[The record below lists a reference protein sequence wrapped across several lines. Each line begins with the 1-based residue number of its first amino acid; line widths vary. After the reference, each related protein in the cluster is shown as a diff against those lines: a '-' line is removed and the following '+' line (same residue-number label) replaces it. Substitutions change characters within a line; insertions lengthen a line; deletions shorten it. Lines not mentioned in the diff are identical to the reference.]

1 MPVHESI
8 MMHIGF
14 VSFVLTLALG
24 SQAATQVQ
32 PQKQPAAAAKP
43 ADYSKEAYVIEQSK
57 SRFVFENDG
66 TGRRE
71 AYVRVRVQSES
82 GVQQWGQ
89 LVLGYNAAT
98 ERIEIQFVRVRK
110 ADGTLVTAPPDAVQD
125 LTSPVQREA
134 PVYTDFRQKH
144 VTVPS
149 LRPGETLEFSAVTTL
164 HTPLAPGHFWTEYSF
179 QKMAIMLDEQFEID
193 VPATRT
199 VTLKTQP
206 DATPVKSQAN
216 GRAIYRWTSSHL
228 TTEKEDKEKAEKDEK
243 EEVKPDEPRRADIRL
258 TTFQSWDEV
267 GKWYAALEKASRT
280 PTPEIRKKAAELV
293 AGKTTDAE
301 KLQALYDF
309 VAPNFRYVSISL
321 GSGRYQPRAARDVL
335 RDQYGD
341 CKDKHTL
348 LASLMESIGLPA
360 SAVLIHS
367 AIKLD
372 PDFPSPSQFDH
383 VITKALIGSEPVWLD
398 VTTEVAPYRLL
409 SANLRKKQALV
420 VSSTA
425 LARLEETPPDPP
437 TVNLQ
442 VQELD
447 AKLGD
452 LGKLTGRI
460 KLTMRGDVELL
471 LRTIFRRAPA
481 AQWNNVLERMNEAMG
496 IGGDVSEAKVTDPAS
511 THEPF
516 VIEYQVSTANFI
528 EWTKKKV
535 DLKLPL
541 SNLSLAAADE
551 DKSEIELGSP
561 IEIQY
566 RLRLE
571 LGPGYQARAPVPV
584 SVTRDYGEYRGSY
597 KLEGNV
603 FTAERTLKMRARTL
617 PADRSG
623 DFAAFRRVVGADDE
637 QALGLDIP
645 VSSSS
650 LANSD
655 LKAADLNRSA
665 YEALRAGN
673 NAQAATLLKRVVELE
688 PKDRTAWNNLGLA
701 YLGLRQVDAAIESFK
716 KQLEINPYHEQANTN
731 LGRSYLQQRRYADAE
746 AAFKKQLEL
755 NPLDKYAHGILGHQY
770 VEMERY
776 GDAIPILEKAISL
789 SSDDASLHVEIGTA
803 YLNLNKNE
811 EALASFARAA
821 ELSPTPNTW
830 NNVAYQLALKRVH
843 LDRAQQYAESA
854 VAAVTAESRNFTISR
869 VTTRELGLVESLA
882 AYWDTLGWVLFAKGD
897 LGGAEKLVAASWW
910 IGQHSEVGDHLAQIY
925 EKQGRRD
932 EAVKAY
938 AAALHAERPAQA
950 TRDRLAA
957 LVGKQSVEAILKKH
971 AGVLTTM
978 RAVNVPAAGPPS
990 GSADFFLLLGSG
1002 SDIEAASFISGEEK
1016 LRDMTDGLRKT
1027 RFTGVFP
1034 NESPAKV
1041 IRRATLTCET
1051 KTACTLTLIPSSEV
1065 QPGQ

>member
-1 MPVHESI
+1 
-8 MMHIGF
+8 MMHIGL
-14 VSFVLTLALG
+14 VSSLLAVALA
-24 SQAATQVQ
+24 SQA
-32 PQKQPAAAAKP
+32 PAPPAPPAQT
-43 ADYSKEAYVIEQSK
+43 ADYSKEAFVIEQSK

-71 AYVRVRVQSES
+71 GYVRVRIQSEA

-110 ADGTLVTAPPDAVQD
+110 ADGTVVTAPADAIQD

-149 LRPGETLEFSAVTTL
+149 LRPGETLEFSVVTSI
-164 HTPLAPGHFWTEYSF
+164 HTPLAPGHFWTEYGF
-179 QKMAIMLDEQFEID
+179 QKVGIILDEQFEID
-193 VPATRT
+193 LPGNRI

-206 DATPVKSQAN
+206 GADPIKTQAD
-216 GRAIYRWTSSHL
+216 GRTIYRWTSSHL
-228 TTEKEDKEKAEKDEK
+228 TTEKEEK
-243 EEVKPDEPRRADIRL
+243 EEKEADEAEKADEPRRAAIRL

-267 GKWYAALEKASRT
+267 GKWYATLEKTSRT
-280 PTPEIRKKAAELV
+280 PTPEIKKKAAELV

-321 GSGRYQPRAARDVL
+321 GSGRYQPRSARDVL

-348 LASLMESIGLPA
+348 LASLMESVGLQA

-367 AIKLD
+367 TIKLD
-372 PDFPSPSQFDH
+372 PEFPSPSQFDH
-383 VITKALIGSEPVWLD
+383 VITKAAIGPEPVWLD

-420 VSSTA
+420 VSSKATA
-425 LARLEETPPDPP
+425 QLEETPPDPP
-437 TVNLQ
+437 SINLQ
-442 VQELD
+442 VQELEGT
-447 AKLGD
+447 LGD
-452 LGKLTGRI
+452 LGKLSGRI
-460 KLTMRGDVELL
+460 RLTMRGDVELL

-481 AQWNNVLERMNEAMG
+481 AQWQNVLTKMNEAMG
-496 IGGDVSEAKVTDPAS
+496 VGGDVSDVKVTDPAA
-511 THEPF
+511 TREPF
-516 VIEYQVSTANFI
+516 VIEYQVSAANFI

-541 SNLSLAAADE
+541 SNLSLSAHD
-551 DKSEIELGSP
+551 DGKSEIELGSP
-561 IEIQY
+561 LEVQY

-571 LGPGYQARAPVPV
+571 LGPGYQARPPVPV
-584 SVTRDYGEYRGSY
+584 SVNRDYGEYRGSY
-597 KLEGNV
+597 KLEGNI
-603 FTAERTLKMRARTL
+603 FTAERTLKLRARSL

-623 DFAAFRRVVGADDE
+623 DYAAFRRVVLADDE
-637 QALGLDIP
+637 QTLALDLP
-645 VSSSS
+645 ASSST
-650 LANSD
+650 LANSG

-673 NAQAATLLKRVVELE
+673 HAQAATLLKRVVELE

-701 YLGLRQVDAAIESFK
+701 YLGLRQVDAAIDAFK
-716 KQLEINPYHEQANTN
+716 KQLEINPYHEQSNTN
-731 LGRSYLQQRRYADAE
+731 LARSYLQQRRYADAE

-755 NPLDKYAHGILGHQY
+755 NPLDKYAHGLLGHQY

-776 GDAIPILEKAISL
+776 EDAIPVLEKAISL
-789 SSDDASLHVEIGTA
+789 SSDDASLHVEMGTA
-803 YLNLNKNE
+803 YLNLDKSE
-811 EALASFARAA
+811 QALASFARAA

-869 VTTRELGLVESLA
+869 VTPRELGLVESLA

-897 LGGAEKLVAASWW
+897 LAAAEKLVSASWW

-925 EKQGRRD
+925 EKQGRRE
-932 EAVKAY
+932 EAIKAY
-938 AAALHAERPAQA
+938 AAALHAERPAQS

-957 LVGKQSVEAILKKH
+957 LVGRDSIDAVMNKH
-971 AGVLTTM
+971 TGVLASM
-978 RAVNVPAAGPPS
+978 RAVHVPAAVLEAGT
-990 GSADFFLLLGSG
+990 ADFFLLLGSE
-1002 SDIEAASFISGEEK
+1002 SAIEAATFISGDDK
-1016 LRDMTDGLRKT
+1016 LRGMTEGLRKA
-1027 RFTGVFP
+1027 RLGSVFP

-1041 IRRATLTCET
+1041 IRRGTLTCET
-1051 KTACTLTLIPSSEV
+1051 KSVCTLTLIPSSEV
-1065 QPGQ
+1065 QPGQQ

>member
-1 MPVHESI
+1 MT
-8 MMHIGF
+8 HIGF
-14 VSFVLTLALG
+14 VSSVLAVALAG
-24 SQAATQVQ
+24 QAAVQVQ
-32 PQKQPAAAAKP
+32 PSKPPVAPAQPP
-43 ADYSKEAYVIEQSK
+43 DYSKEAFVVEQSK
-57 SRFVFENDG
+57 SRLVFENDG

-71 AYVRVRVQSES
+71 AYVRIKVQSEA

-98 ERIEIQFVRVRK
+98 ERIEIPFVRVRK
-110 ADGTLVTAPPDAVQD
+110 ADGTSVSAPADAIQD

-149 LRPGETLEFSAVTTL
+149 LRPGETLEFSAVTTI
-164 HTPLAPGHFWTEYSF
+164 HTPFARGHFWTEYSF
-179 QKMAIMLDEQFEID
+179 QKIGIVLDEQLEID
-193 VPATRT
+193 LPVNRS

-206 DATPVKSQAN
+206 GADPVKRQAD
-216 GRAIYRWTSSHL
+216 GRTIYRWTSSHL
-228 TTEKEDKEKAEKDEK
+228 TTEKEDKKEK
-243 EEVKPDEPRRADIRL
+243 EETDDAAKAEEPRRADVRL

-267 GKWYAALEKASRT
+267 GRWYSELEKNSRT
-280 PTPEIRKKAAELV
+280 PTPEVRKKATELV
-293 AGKTTDAE
+293 AGKTTDAD

-321 GSGRYQPRAARDVL
+321 GSGRYQPRSAHDVL

-348 LASLMESIGLPA
+348 LASLMESVGLHA

-383 VITKALIGSEPVWLD
+383 VITKAAIGPEPAWLD
-398 VTTEVAPYRLL
+398 ATTEIAPYRLL
-409 SANLRKKQALV
+409 SPNLRKKQALV
-420 VSSTA
+420 VSSTGTA
-425 LARLEETPPDPP
+425 QLEETPADPP

-447 AKLGD
+447 ATLGD

-460 KLTMRGDVELL
+460 KLTMRGDIELFM
-471 LRTIFRRAPA
+471 RTIFRRAPA
-481 AQWNNVLERMNEAMG
+481 AQWKIVLEKMNEAMG
-496 IGGDVSEAKVTDPAS
+496 IGGEVSELKVTDPAA

-528 EWTKKKV
+528 EWTKRKV

-541 SNLSLAAADE
+541 SDLSLAAHE
-551 DKSEIELGSP
+551 DGKGEIDLGSP
-561 IEIQY
+561 SEVQY

-571 LGPGYQARAPVPV
+571 LGQGYQARAPVPV
-584 SVTRDYGEYRGSY
+584 SVSRDYGEYRGSY
-597 KLEGNV
+597 TLEGNV
-603 FTAERTLKMRARTL
+603 FTAERTLKLRARSL

-623 DFAAFRRVVGADDE
+623 DYAAFRRVVVADDE
-637 QALGLDIP
+637 QALALEVP
-645 VSSSS
+645 ASSST

-673 NAQAATLLKRVVELE
+673 HAQAATLLKRVVELE

-701 YLGLRQVDAAIESFK
+701 YLGLRQVDSAIDAFK

-731 LGRSYLQQRRYADAE
+731 LGRSYLQLRKYAEAE
-746 AAFKKQLEL
+746 AAFKKQLEV

-776 GDAIPILEKAISL
+776 EDAIPVLEKAISL
-789 SSDDASLHVEIGTA
+789 SSEDASLHVEIGTA

-811 EALASFARAA
+811 QALASFARAA

-830 NNVAYQLALKRVH
+830 NNVAYQLALKGVH

-854 VAAVTAESRNFTISR
+854 VAAVTAESRNLTISR
-869 VTTRELGLVESLA
+869 VTARELGLVESLA
-882 AYWDTLGWVLFAKGD
+882 AYWDTLGWVLFAKGE
-897 LGGAEKLVAASWW
+897 LTGAEKLVAASWW

-925 EKQGRRD
+925 EKQGRRE
-932 EAVKAY
+932 EAIKTY
-938 AAALHAERPAQA
+938 AAALLAERPAQA
-950 TRDRLAA
+950 TRGRLAA
-957 LVGKQSVEAILKKH
+957 LVGRESVEAILKKH
-971 AGVLTTM
+971 AGVLATM
-978 RAVNVPAAGPPS
+978 RAVNVPASAPVPGT
-990 GSADFFLLLGSG
+990 ADFFLLLGSG
-1002 SDIEAASFISGEEK
+1002 SDIEAASFISGDDK
-1016 LRDMTDGLRKT
+1016 LREMTDGLRKA
-1027 RFTGVFP
+1027 RVGSVFP
-1034 NESPAKV
+1034 NESPAKL
-1041 IRRATLTCET
+1041 IRRGTLTCET
-1051 KTACTLTLIPSSEV
+1051 RTACRLTLVPSSEV
-1065 QPGQ
+1065 QPGQQ